1 MNYRDYLEIMES
13 EELIMPEIGEYELK
27 NATFCQN
34 VIKRLKKE
42 TNFDCTKQI
51 KQMEEKK
58 IGHILEAIEWA
69 RAAKENPDGFKWADR
84 QLNRKRRI

>member
-1 MNYRDYLEIMES
+1 MNYRDYLEIMEA

-27 NATFCQN
+27 NAAFCQN

-42 TNFDCTKQI
+42 TNFDSAKQI
-51 KQMEEKK
+51 RQMEEKK

-69 RAAKENPDGFKWADR
+69 RVAKENPDGFKWADR

>member
-1 MNYRDYLEIMES
+1 MNYRDYVEIMES
-13 EELIMPEIGEYELK
+13 EGLTLPVTAEYTLEEAK
-27 NATFCQN
+27 KCQRI
-34 VIKRLKKE
+34 IKQLQSE
-42 TNFDCTKQI
+42 TNFDTTKQQ